1 MSFLNTAEYSTAVHD
16 PPVQNGEGGWC
27 FRCSYINV
35 TTTAVLLAFGDHLAV
50 AGQEVYGYAN
60 NLQSFCKSFIFSCG
74 ADLIQ

>member
-1 MSFLNTAEYSTAVHD
+1 
-16 PPVQNGEGGWC
+16 
-27 FRCSYINV
+27 
-35 TTTAVLLAFGDHLAV
+35 VLLAFGDHLAV